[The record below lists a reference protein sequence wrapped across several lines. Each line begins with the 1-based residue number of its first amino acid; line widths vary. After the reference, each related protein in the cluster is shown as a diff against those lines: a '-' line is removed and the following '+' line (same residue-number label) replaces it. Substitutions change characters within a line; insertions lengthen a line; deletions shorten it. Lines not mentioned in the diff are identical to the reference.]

1 MVFRREHLPETQRFV
16 CADPH
21 QAISSSLT
29 GCSEDRALGKP
40 ESRRFSMIVR
50 RVGGIVAAVLALG
63 LPAGPAMA
71 EPVVNGEINRC
82 VGQVLK
88 DVGGASNLPEG
99 QLLAYRESCQTAR
112 HLRF

>member
-1 MVFRREHLPETQRFV
+1 
-16 CADPH
+16 
-21 QAISSSLT
+21 
-29 GCSEDRALGKP
+29 
-40 ESRRFSMIVR
+40 MIVR

-71 EPVVNGEINRC
+71 EPVENGEINRC

-99 QLLAYRESCQTAR
+99 QLLAYRESCQAAR